1 MLDLFDL
8 LTPRVVVVSEKSYN
22 ERKRKALEEKKAR
35 YTESVK
41 LYEDAIAEIDKALK
55 ELVN

>member
-22 ERKRKALEEKKAR
+22 ERKRKAYEEKRAR
-35 YTESVK
+35 YLEYVK
-41 LYEDAIAEIDKALK
+41 LYEDAVAEIDKALE
-55 ELVN
+55 ELVD

>member
-35 YTESVK
+35 YQEYIK
-41 LYEDAIAEIDKALK
+41 LYEDAIKEVDEAIK
-55 ELVN
+55 ELVP

>member
-35 YTESVK
+35 YQEYIK
-41 LYEDAIAEIDKALK
+41 LYEDAVNEVDKALE
-55 ELVN
+55 ELVK